1 MTFFFTKWQ
10 LWPKK
15 VINQILLIFTLVW
28 LKMMI
33 LKRKKTLNG
42 VPLKSMNLKIW
53 CPGASVIW
61 QLVTKMKMKINP
73 LPLIAPI
80 VFVSIYKRLDNYSRE
95 ISDSRI
101 PSPFSKV
108 LFWLS
113 FLGNKK
119 IVSYKIIPS
128 KNTQLFWKVRKQQK
142 NGFYEI
148 ALELSEKSRNE
159 IFNALTGTLKFSF
172 LIFFSSFWSKKIQ

>member
-1 MTFFFTKWQ
+1 
-10 LWPKK
+10 
-15 VINQILLIFTLVW
+15 
-28 LKMMI
+28 MI
-33 LKRKKTLNG
+33 ITQGK
-42 VPLKSMNLKIW
+42 
-53 CPGASVIW
+53 
-61 QLVTKMKMKINP
+61 
-73 LPLIAPI
+73 
-80 VFVSIYKRLDNYSRE
+80 
-95 ISDSRI
+95 SRI
-101 PSPFSKV
+101 PVPAPFSKV

-172 LIFFSSFWSKKIQ
+172 LIFLVHSEAKNSISNINLAVSSNMSTKKFLN